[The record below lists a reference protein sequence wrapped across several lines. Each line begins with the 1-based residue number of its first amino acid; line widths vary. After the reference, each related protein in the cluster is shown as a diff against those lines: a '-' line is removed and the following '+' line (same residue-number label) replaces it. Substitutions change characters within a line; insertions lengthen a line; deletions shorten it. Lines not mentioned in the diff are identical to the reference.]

1 MQGFGKWDGEYFHY
15 YEGYLFRLGLIV
27 EWYHA
32 ENVVKRFIADQ
43 NDSVSLLVD
52 TSDPQKRQLL
62 INFTDFKD
70 RQFSMHA
77 KVVGGKANDR

>member
-1 MQGFGKWDGEYFHY
+1 M
-15 YEGYLFRLGLIV
+15 
-27 EWYHA
+27 EWHHA
-32 ENVVKRFIADQ
+32 ENVVKRFIAEQ
-43 NDSVSLLVD
+43 NDSVSLLID

-62 INFTDFKD
+62 VNFTDFKD

>member
-1 MQGFGKWDGEYFHY
+1 M
-15 YEGYLFRLGLIV
+15 